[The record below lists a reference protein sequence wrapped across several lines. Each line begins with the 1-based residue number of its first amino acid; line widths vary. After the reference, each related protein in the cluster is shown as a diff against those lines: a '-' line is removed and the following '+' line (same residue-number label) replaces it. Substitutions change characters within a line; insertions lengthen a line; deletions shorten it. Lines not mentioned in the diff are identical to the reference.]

1 MNTSIN
7 NIIKLN
13 KNKVVF
19 IMGATGTGKSRLSVD
34 LAIYFSAEIINSDK
48 MQVYKGLDIVT
59 NKITDSEKQ
68 GVTHYLLDEIDPDS
82 DFTSENFCAQANCYI
97 EKIISRGYVPIII
110 GGSNSYIEKLVE
122 DPTFMFK
129 SNYDSCFIWI
139 DVDVSTLDPFL
150 RKRVDHMVQ
159 KGLVD
164 EVRGIFSP
172 DADYSRGIRLSIGVP
187 EMDKYFREENKFGP
201 CEESTKKL
209 LLESAVEEI
218 KVNTCNLVRHQLEK
232 IRLLMDEKMWP
243 LHRIDATNVFKEKE
257 KEKEGADN
265 KWKHDVLKPCLEIMK
280 EFLKQ

>member
-1 MNTSIN
+1 MVF
-7 NIIKLN
+7 
-13 KNKVVF
+13 VV
-19 IMGATGTGKSRLSVD
+19 LSV
-34 LAIYFSAEIINSDK
+34 AIVFDIGFGCLGGGVSSLGVGIGGIGVGVGILS
-48 MQVYKGLDIVT
+48 GLGAGIGGIGGFV
-59 NKITDSEKQ
+59 
-68 GVTHYLLDEIDPDS
+68 GGLDEIDPAS

-232 IRLLMDEKMWP
+232 IRRLMDEKMWP
-243 LHRIDATNVFKEKE
+243 LHRIDATNVFKE